1 MDNLDVRLLSVLN
14 EALLTCLFFFWSD
27 FDKVM
32 MMITVILTMNIGWC
46 LRVENTTITIKA
58 CESVSYSNGE
68 DDDKKKNML
77 LAKLMVFRIRCSTI
91 CLKAGVYYRVNWV
104 SKEQGLFI
112 VLYPHWLLIN
122 SSHNIEKIRD
132 SFATSAT
139 ERNCQPPPG
148 ASHYSRVL
156 SPSFIFSYTTIAS
169 IFAYVKCIVS
179 YYCSR
184 ENETLRE
191 YPWIMRGFHL

>member
-1 MDNLDVRLLSVLN
+1 MK
-14 EALLTCLFFFWSD
+14 ALTIATG
-27 FDKVM
+27 K
-32 MMITVILTMNIGWC
+32 TM
-46 LRVENTTITIKA
+46 T
-58 CESVSYSNGE
+58 
-68 DDDKKKNML
+68 KKKH
-77 LAKLMVFRIRCSTI
+77 APCKIDGFRIRCSTI
-91 CLKAGVYYRVNWV
+91 CLKAGAYYRVNWV

-122 SSHNIEKIRD
+122 SWHNIEKIRD

-148 ASHYSRVL
+148 ASNYSRVL

-184 ENETLRE
+184 ENETLRQ